1 MNRRKFISV
10 SCLTGAI
17 TLCSDTLIT
26 FGSQEMGDGYV
37 MTVGGKLPG
46 DKMGVTLPHEHIIT
60 DFTGAEKIQQPQYQR
75 STAFKAML
83 PYLLSAKASGLNTF
97 IDCTPAY
104 IGRDVILLKQL
115 SEATG
120 LNIITN
126 TGYYAAADQKY
137 LPAHAYTESSE
148 QLAARW
154 MKEWEQGIEDNGIR
168 PGFIKLGVG
177 VGALKPVE
185 QKLIRTAAKVH
196 LKTGLKIA
204 IHTGDGTAAVTYT
217 ELLINEGV
225 RPDAL
230 IWVHAQND
238 SKGEFHTALAMKG
251 CYISFD
257 GFNKDELATYCRY
270 IKNLKEEGL
279 LNKVLLSHDDG
290 FSVEK
295 KDSDIIF
302 NQYQNGNSIPYGS
315 VFTILKP
322 ALLQQGVSALEF
334 DMIVRDN
341 PRHAFKIEVCRV
353 G

>member
-270 IKNLKEEGL
+270 IKNLKEGGL

-302 NQYQNGNSIPYGS
+302 NQYQNGNSIPYGPY
-315 VFTILKP
+315 LP
-322 ALLQQGVSALEF
+322 Y
-334 DMIVRDN
+334 
-341 PRHAFKIEVCRV
+341 
-353 G
+353 